1 MALNTLDGRTRDLM
15 SASYAVPDLETALKQ
30 AIYNSIDAHAKAI
43 RLFVNV
49 ANASF
54 TVIDDGDGIQPDDLH
69 ECIGECY
76 ASSRVPVSKCSR
88 IEKKSNKKYGSR
100 GAFLYELITLAADVE
115 IESRVHEHWTSCRKV
130 FKEGKVVFNARS
142 KELRETPGTKVFVS
156 NLFKKLPVRR
166 KDLSRNRK
174 YRSRVIQNIHNFCV
188 SMSMI
193 WPSLSLDIRYEGENV
208 RPVTIPAVKS
218 CLERFY
224 VDFSSKSFSFL
235 VRGYL
240 ALIPASFGGL
250 GQGIKQAKSYYQFMF
265 LENEWVEECHR
276 LCAHVITE
284 AALQSASAIPIF
296 VLKIAV
302 PSDHYDISRVGKKNE
317 LFFKNPEQ
325 LHQFLFEFV
334 EGLAVAE
341 FNQSQACKSDP
352 STSICIGDPRA
363 GQLVPVPAWNGNT
376 EPRYFT
382 SDSQS
387 WIHEE
392 STLSSQ
398 RDSYIQVD
406 NVDCGFVTEDDEKL
420 PRGSDCESLLSWSSI
435 FEEHGVLVEQSHSE
449 CYLAESPSRCHVCG
463 HVNDASESSIVEV
476 DRNSNVDFVTDF
488 GAMNTSISE
497 SSGSDSNDLTVDNL
511 TQEDIAVDKTEHCLE
526 DIFFS
531 TKPSPLLVKQKVLT
545 DVEDFGDV
553 MPWLS
558 SKPDAYDCIDSML
571 ELFQDGHHK
580 KSKHHGK
587 DSGNQE
593 NSIQIDDN
601 PQSDALSP
609 NDTAVLAGPTRKSE
623 YFAVSTVERQ
633 ANSLLKRWI
642 GSKKSSVEDLA
653 GALRIDNFHVLK
665 GEREIK
671 VSKSTLAKLQVVRQ
685 VDRKFILVQADT
697 SRGKLVLCIDQHAA
711 DERIR
716 LEQLEEEMFG
726 RDGSLRRV
734 EIQKHGPPLVLRV
747 NFKERE
753 VLKQYEGL
761 IKSWGF
767 DFESVTSEPELFI
780 SMHRKSEL
788 DDKTR
793 VLLYATPKVEK
804 RAANADDFREFIQLL
819 ASAGETYSHS
829 QIRPPVITR
838 LLHSRACRSAIM
850 FGDHLSLGQCRD
862 LIEDLKTCQLPFQ
875 CAHGRPSVV
884 PLVEIHGD
892 GTSN

>member
-1 MALNTLDGRTRDLM
+1 
-15 SASYAVPDLETALKQ
+15 
-30 AIYNSIDAHAKAI
+30 
-43 RLFVNV
+43 
-49 ANASF
+49 
-54 TVIDDGDGIQPDDLH
+54 
-69 ECIGECY
+69 
-76 ASSRVPVSKCSR
+76 
-88 IEKKSNKKYGSR
+88 
-100 GAFLYELITLAADVE
+100 
-115 IESRVHEHWTSCRKV
+115 
-130 FKEGKVVFNARS
+130 
-142 KELRETPGTKVFVS
+142 
-156 NLFKKLPVRR
+156 
-166 KDLSRNRK
+166 
-174 YRSRVIQNIHNFCV
+174 
-188 SMSMI
+188 
-193 WPSLSLDIRYEGENV
+193 
-208 RPVTIPAVKS
+208 
-218 CLERFY
+218 
-224 VDFSSKSFSFL
+224 
-235 VRGYL
+235 
-240 ALIPASFGGL
+240 
-250 GQGIKQAKSYYQFMF
+250 
-265 LENEWVEECHR
+265 
-276 LCAHVITE
+276 
-284 AALQSASAIPIF
+284 
-296 VLKIAV
+296 
-302 PSDHYDISRVGKKNE
+302 
-317 LFFKNPEQ
+317 
-325 LHQFLFEFV
+325 
-334 EGLAVAE
+334 
-341 FNQSQACKSDP
+341 
-352 STSICIGDPRA
+352 
-363 GQLVPVPAWNGNT
+363 
-376 EPRYFT
+376 
-382 SDSQS
+382 
-387 WIHEE
+387 
-392 STLSSQ
+392 
-398 RDSYIQVD
+398 
-406 NVDCGFVTEDDEKL
+406 
-420 PRGSDCESLLSWSSI
+420 
-435 FEEHGVLVEQSHSE
+435 
-449 CYLAESPSRCHVCG
+449 
-463 HVNDASESSIVEV
+463 
-476 DRNSNVDFVTDF
+476 
-488 GAMNTSISE
+488 MNTSISE

-747 NFKERE
+747 NFKERK

-780 SMHRKSEL
+780 SMHRKSES